1 MKKGDVLQHVVL
13 LAAALFFAQI
23 AAAQNC
29 STPPQGSG
37 EVWWQE
43 FVNWCST
50 CKGTPN
56 PADRTCTA
64 GANWGKTTSAPV
76 SSPPIAFK
84 PETLVGQWTLTANCG
99 NDSGSET
106 FNIDS
111 ITDGVITLS
120 GGAWNCKFETG
131 RIEGNRVTLSCSN
144 WLNKVDYQ
152 GTLVGNSRMQGT
164 MTQRLRSETCHW
176 SAVKAGTA
184 LSDVSNVTQAGQTGT
199 PIESM
204 AGTASRDSQHG
215 DVFIGTI
222 TKGNFAKG
230 WGMSVFN
237 IKIYVT
243 AKDGTEK
250 IFYIRQDSVITYPD
264 GTTTNL
270 GNMRGSYI
278 RKMVEIRYA
287 PIQDDTGGSPSGSGF
302 SYQIG
307 QNGVLTL
314 RFLE

>member
-1 MKKGDVLQHVVL
+1 MNKTRLFQYAISMAVM
-13 LAAALFFAQI
+13 LFFAQHTF
-23 AAAQNC
+23 AQNC
-29 STPPQGSG
+29 SAPPQGSG
-37 EVWWQE
+37 ETWWQE
-43 FVNWCST
+43 FAQWCSN
-50 CKGTPN
+50 CGGIPN
-56 PADRTCTA
+56 PDDKTCTT
-64 GANWGKTTSAPV
+64 GASWGKTASTPG

-106 FNIDS
+106 FNINS
-111 ITDGVITLS
+111 VTDGAMTLS

-131 RIEGNRVTLSCSN
+131 HIEGNHVTLSCSN

-164 MTQRLRSETCHW
+164 MTQRLRSETCQW

-184 LSDVSNVTQAGQTGT
+184 LSDVSNVTQAGQTGM

-204 AGTASRDSQHG
+204 AGTASMDGKHG
-215 DVFIGTI
+215 EVFLGSI

-278 RKMVEIRYA
+278 GKRVEISYA

-314 RFLE
+314 HFLE